1 MNITGRHSGLFDISK
16 ANFQILG
23 CGGIGS
29 YTAINLAKMGGVN
42 FDLYDMDAVDLANV
56 GVSAFGLDDIGH
68 YKVGALKVMILN
80 INSKAKINT
89 HYEAWGPSHSASRSP
104 YSSKGNDIVLLSF
117 DNMSVRKRAVEIV
130 TAFSGIKALID
141 SRMGA
146 ETFIMYTFPSGPTIE
161 DYERFWHSD
170 EEGDDEPCN
179 ARATSYCSSMAG
191 AFAAN
196 AVRRIITGDQPISTK
211 VMFHFPSMLLTA
223 GN

>member
-1 MNITGRHSGLFDISK
+1 MNITGRHSGLFDISE
-16 ANFQILG
+16 ASFQILG

-42 FDLYDMDAVDLANV
+42 FNLYDNDIVEAVNV
-56 GVSAFGLDDIGH
+56 GVSAFGLSDISY
-68 YKVGALKVMILN
+68 YKVGALSAAMQN
-80 INSKAKINT
+80 INRDAKVETFHNSFDVKE
-89 HYEAWGPSHSASRSP
+89 YSP
-104 YSSKGNDIVLLSF
+104 LGNDIILLSF
-117 DNMSVRKRAVEIV
+117 DSMAARKNAVEIV
-130 TAFSGIKALID
+130 VANGIKALID

-146 ETFIMYTFPSGPTIE
+146 ETFVMYTFLNPTIE
-161 DYERFWHSD
+161 DYERYWHSD

-196 AVRRIITGDQPISTK
+196 VVRKIIMGDQPISTK